1 MPPTLH
7 WLCVKQM
14 DCKDMSVCLA
24 LLYSIYVYRGHQELN
39 PDTLD
44 VSIPGMTPS
53 TNAFR
58 AVLTCVDWSLHH
70 FKI

>member
-1 MPPTLH
+1 
-7 WLCVKQM
+7 
-14 DCKDMSVCLA
+14 MSMCLA

-44 VSIPGMTPS
+44 VSIPDMTPS

-58 AVLTCVDWSLHH
+58 AVLTCVDWRLHH